1 MEALRRTCAR
11 FRRDF
16 SPVPWRGGGLQ
27 GMHEFGTR
35 LRNSLDCLIESG
47 LVRQRGLIEAT
58 DLADEL
64 QGCCTDLAVCNGR
77 RKIEQQFDVAT
88 HTSPVYFAEVGA
100 ELYDDRVASGPS
112 GATYGLLLRAEERAQ
127 VVRKT
132 DVAAN
137 ILFAHQEVRVIC

>member
-11 FRRDF
+11 LGRDF

-35 LRNSLDCLIESG
+35 LRNSLDCLIESR
-47 LVRQRGLIEAT
+47 LVRQRRLIEAT

-100 ELYDDRVASGPS
+100 ELYDDRVASRSRVRLAPLWMQP
-112 GATYGLLLRAEERAQ
+112 YRAPGTA
-127 VVRKT
+127 
-132 DVAAN
+132 
-137 ILFAHQEVRVIC
+137 I

>member
-11 FRRDF
+11 FGRDF

-35 LRNSLDCLIESG
+35 LRNSLDCLIESR
-47 LVRQRGLIEAT
+47 LVRQRGLIEAA

-77 RKIEQQFDVAT
+77 RRIEQQFDVAT
-88 HTSPVYFAEVGA
+88 HTSPVYFAGSARNYMTIASPRGA
-100 ELYDDRVASGPS
+100 RVRLAPLCMQP
-112 GATYGLLLRAEERAQ
+112 YRAPG
-127 VVRKT
+127 T
-132 DVAAN
+132 S
-137 ILFAHQEVRVIC
+137 I